1 MEIDKREKGVYRRER
16 NRDIAIKKICFSQGQ
31 TNRNT
36 VFFGTNLIIL
46 KELR

>member
-16 NRDIAIKKICFSQGQ
+16 NRDIAIKKICFSGGP

-36 VFFGTNLIIL
+36 VIFGTNLIIL
-46 KELR
+46 KELG